1 MPQSI
6 NYFCSSD
13 FNYNPPSGDFGIVLD
28 VFTILERIMLQY
40 K

>member
-13 FNYNPPSGDFGIVLD
+13 FNYNPARIDFGIVLD
-28 VFTILERIMLQY
+28 VFGISEWIRLQY